1 VRIRQATAA
10 AVLALLVLAGCA
22 GRGAARAGQ
31 PGPKSSGGSGAS
43 GGSETAAQELAA
55 ALDTLRTNSYR
66 YSVTAPVSAS
76 QTLHSEGAVDPG
88 GPALTATASVPAA
101 RGTTSIDVVL
111 TGTDLYVRY
120 PPGFALNGGQWLH
133 VDGKRIAL
141 SKLGLVSAS
150 DPAGAADYAK
160 MIVSVER
167 DGDHH
172 YKGTLDLTQSP
183 RFALE
188 TQALGGK
195 ATAVPFEATT
205 DDKRRLSSLTV
216 TTTSGGKD
224 VPVVTT
230 FSDYG
235 TKVDAAKPAGSVEA
249 PDALYKALGA

>member
-1 VRIRQATAA
+1 MRIRQATAA
-10 AVLALLVLAGCA
+10 ALLALLLLAGCT
-22 GRGAARAGQ
+22 GRGTATAGQ
-31 PGPKSSGGSGAS
+31 PGPKLSGGSGAA
-43 GGSETAAQELAA
+43 GGSATAAQELAA

-167 DGDHH
+167 DGDQ
-172 YKGTLDLTQSP
+172 GTLDLTKSP

-188 TQALGGK
+188 AQALGGK